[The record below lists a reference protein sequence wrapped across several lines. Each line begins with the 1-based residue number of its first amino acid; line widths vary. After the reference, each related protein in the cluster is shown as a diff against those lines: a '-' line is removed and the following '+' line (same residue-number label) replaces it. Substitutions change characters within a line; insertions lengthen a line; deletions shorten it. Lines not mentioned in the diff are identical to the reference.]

1 MKGNQV
7 QMTNKKTNPIDSV
20 KPQPSNIPRIDM
32 KNKVLEH
39 ESQSQNQKNKNK
51 MKSPSNFSKS
61 WLL

>member
-1 MKGNQV
+1 
-7 QMTNKKTNPIDSV
+7 MTNKKTNPIDSV